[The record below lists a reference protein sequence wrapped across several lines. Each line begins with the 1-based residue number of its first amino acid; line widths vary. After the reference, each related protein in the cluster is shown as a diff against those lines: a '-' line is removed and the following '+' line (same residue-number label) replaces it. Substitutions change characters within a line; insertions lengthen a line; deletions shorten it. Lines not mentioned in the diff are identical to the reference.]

1 MSKKVNR
8 IQELIQEERER
19 QRNPDPDL
27 NLDISTLLRATEN
40 VDIENLSTQS
50 ISEDMINAFQELN
63 MSNDDIAQLCEKL
76 TEYRYIDQIHM
87 LHKGKHI
94 RWLRITSTANQT
106 LTNGGIVMD
115 IKFLDNGIYILCKN
129 GFRFM
134 QIRFDD
140 CLIFQKMTADEM
152 LVLSCCDILRQNSA

>member
-1 MSKKVNR
+1 MSKNPNR
-8 IQELIQEERER
+8 IQQLIQEERER
-19 QRNPDPDL
+19 QRDPDI
-27 NLDISTLLRATEN
+27 NIDISLLLRAAEN

-50 ISEDMINAFQELN
+50 ISEDMMNAFQELN
-63 MSNDDIAQLCEKL
+63 ISNNDIAQLCEKL

-94 RWLRITSTANQT
+94 RWLRTTNQNQKPT

-115 IKFLDNGIYILCKN
+115 IKFLDNGISILCKN

-140 CLIFQKMTADEM
+140 CLIFQKMSTDEM
-152 LVLSCCDILRQNSA
+152 LVLSCCDMLRNSG